1 MKNISALIAGL
12 LFGIGLSVSGM
23 INPDKVIG
31 FLDLAG
37 NWDYALAFVMGG
49 AVILN
54 LVTFHFILKRKSPLL
69 MANFDMPQRKE
80 ITPRLIFGAI
90 LLGLGWGLAGI
101 CPGPAVVNL
110 VTLKTEAFVFVGS
123 MLVGM
128 VLFRLTQKYWAKLG

>member
-1 MKNISALIAGL
+1 MKNISALIAGI

-37 NWDYALAFVMGG
+37 KWDNALAFVMGG

-54 LVTFHFILKRKSPLL
+54 LVTFRFILKRRSPLL
-69 MANFDMPQRKE
+69 MANFDLPLKKE
-80 ITPRLIFGAI
+80 VTPRLIFGAI
-90 LLGLGWGLAGI
+90 LFGQGWGLAGI

-128 VLFRLTQKYWAKLG
+128 DLFRLTQKSWAKFG